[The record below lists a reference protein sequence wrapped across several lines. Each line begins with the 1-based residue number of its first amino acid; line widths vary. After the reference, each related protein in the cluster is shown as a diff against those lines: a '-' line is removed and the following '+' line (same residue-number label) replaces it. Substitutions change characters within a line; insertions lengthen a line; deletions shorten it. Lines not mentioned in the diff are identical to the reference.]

1 MALLS
6 FKEPK
11 NTKEFYWT
19 NHIKRKM
26 RYYGLGEGRLKRILK
41 TPQRKE
47 EGIAPETIAVMQS
60 AGTKKPTEIWLMYQ
74 LALRSASRQGGL
86 VGKKKKMI
94 SAWRYPGVS
103 PKGKEIPIPEDI
115 LEELKREKIFD
126 KF

>member
-1 MALLS
+1 MPLIS
-6 FKEPK
+6 FREPK

-26 RYYGLGEGRLKRILK
+26 AYYGLGEGRLRRILK
-41 TPQRKE
+41 TPTRKE
-47 EGIAPETIAVMQS
+47 EGIAPETIAVMQP

-74 LALRSASRQGGL
+74 LASRQVGQ
-86 VGKKKKMI
+86 VGKKKRMI

-103 PKGKEIPIPEDI
+103 PIGKKIPIPEDI
-115 LEELKREKIFD
+115 LEELKKRDFLT